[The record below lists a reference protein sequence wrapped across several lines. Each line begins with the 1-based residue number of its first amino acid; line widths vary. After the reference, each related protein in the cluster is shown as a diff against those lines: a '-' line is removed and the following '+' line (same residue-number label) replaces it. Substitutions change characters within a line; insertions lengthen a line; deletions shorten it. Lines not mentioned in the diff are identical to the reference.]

1 MLLQH
6 RARWSAEGGT
16 WGVPGGAISDG
27 ENPLEGGLRESYEE
41 ANIHPEDI
49 QVVGSYLEDH
59 GPWGYT
65 TILAFERP
73 GHQVDPRMNDDESIA
88 LEWVDLD
95 KVVDLPLLKAF
106 GQDWPHF
113 RQRLEALAAEG

>member
-1 MLLQH
+1 
-6 RARWSAEGGT
+6 
-16 WGVPGGAISDG
+16 
-27 ENPLEGGLRESYEE
+27 
-41 ANIHPEDI
+41 
-49 QVVGSYLEDH
+49 
-59 GPWGYT
+59 
-65 TILAFERP
+65 
-73 GHQVDPRMNDDESIA
+73 MNDDESIA